1 MQFRSRRALLSV
13 VAFLI
18 LAFALTVLF
27 VPPPKAL
34 LRRLILTSSPLQLEG
49 PKRDESRITSAGK
62 RLLRAYTNVSMA
74 YYLADRAMQT
84 GGDDEV
90 VLGNMMAEVRT
101 MVINPRK
108 ADQIRHSTA
117 VWPALLS
124 GVGYC
129 DQLNAIVCRMA
140 AHHFSKSELIAL
152 YLPDGQMSPH
162 TVGRVWSKQRNDWLY
177 FDAFYKTPVIFTR
190 APNGTPHFL
199 SANAGGAMPTRE
211 SVSPTIYGL
220 QGWKLSDFRSTFG
233 MYLFDRVLSRDSE
246 SVAEMSAPKHTTPA
260 PHPTIYPKPA
270 ATLTNGAILSARPA
284 ELVVEEVAPTGERVP
299 VRQCDVFRS
308 VTRAYAVA
316 RVSHLFGRPD
326 RNAYRA
332 VARQSRLA
340 DRDDRAAEIANAAA
354 RFAALAK

>member
-1 MQFRSRRALLSV
+1 PLL
-13 VAFLI
+13 
-18 LAFALTVLF
+18 
-27 VPPPKAL
+27 
-34 LRRLILTSSPLQLEG
+34 LEG
-49 PKRDESRITSAGK
+49 PKADESRIKGAGK

-74 YYLADRAMQT
+74 YYLADRAMQA
-84 GGDDEV
+84 GGSDEV

-101 MVINPRK
+101 MVINPRR

-140 AHHFSKSELIAL
+140 AHHFSKAELIAL

-162 TVGRVWSKQRNDWLY
+162 TVGRVWSKERNDWLY
-177 FDAFYKTPVIFTR
+177 FDAFYKNPVIFTR
-190 APNGTPHFL
+190 APNGSPRFL
-199 SANAGGAMPTRE
+199 STYAGDVMPTRE

-233 MYLFDRVLSRDSE
+233 MYLFDRVLMRDSE
-246 SVAEMSAPKHTTPA
+246 SVAEM
-260 PHPTIYPKPA
+260 PA
-270 ATLTNGAILSARPA
+270 AKPTRPQTSPNVFPTPVATATNGAILAARPA
-284 ELVVEEVAPTGERVP
+284 ELITEQVSPTGDRVP

-308 VTRAYAVA
+308 VTRAYAAA

-332 VARQSRLA
+332 VAKQSRMA